1 LAELAAQLLDNLFN
15 IFKNDEDK
23 VKELLTLQA
32 EQKSINLR
40 IVDVKALITQ
50 LESALSALDA
60 GVKVDND
67 NFIQA
72 QAHADQL

>member
-1 LAELAAQLLDNLFN
+1 MAELAAQLLDNLFN